1 SALSSSMPLMLGIT
15 RSVMTTEGRKA
26 VTFSRASAP
35 SAAASAVNPHARTS
49 SVRPLRVA
57 GSFSTIRTRSA
68 TCDTSATFFNLSS
81 LIEPSTTIP
90 PVTEPV
96 TRPPRPTW
104 PAWVEILL
112 CSGYPTQILVGQLL
126 VAVGINPLLPN
137 GSLSSTFVFLLSMAD
152 TVLLVGMILAFLL
165 RRGERPAE
173 VFFGGRPALGEI
185 RAGILSVPFVIGVM
199 VALMLVVRRFVPA
212 LHNVPDNPLEGLM
225 GTGVSLWTFLAVVIV
240 AGGVREELQRAFL
253 LHRFRGD
260 LGQPWMGLFITSL
273 AFGTR

>member
-1 SALSSSMPLMLGIT
+1 M
-15 RSVMTTEGRKA
+15 
-26 VTFSRASAP
+26 
-35 SAAASAVNPHARTS
+35 
-49 SVRPLRVA
+49 
-57 GSFSTIRTRSA
+57 
-68 TCDTSATFFNLSS
+68 
-81 LIEPSTTIP
+81 
-90 PVTEPV
+90 TEPV

-112 CSGYPTQILVGQLL
+112 CSGYPTQIVVGQLL
-126 VAVGINPLLPN
+126 VAVGINPLLPD

-225 GTGVSLWTFLAVVIV
+225 GTGASLWTFLAVVIV

-273 AFGTR
+273 AFGMGHTLQGQDAAIITGALGAIWGAMYLMRGSALAGMVSHALFNSAEVLRAFLN